1 MDTKQFIADHLHDD
15 VSELALK
22 YRNAEVDLTLALR
35 QIEARQLLRKKVPS
49 WSDNDELLFPVRL
62 SIEQSSSEATAH
74 YKASL
79 LHGESFADLT
89 GGLGV
94 DCYFISQNF
103 QHSDYVE
110 MNPELCKLAEHNLV
124 IPFIHNESAED
135 YLKSCNPIDCIFI
148 DPARRDSHGRKVV
161 SVADCIPNV
170 VELQDLMLQKA
181 KRVMIKLSPMLDI
194 SQALKE
200 LRHVKEIHVVA
211 VENECKEL
219 LFLLEPEFEGE
230 PVITCVN
237 LESPQPS
244 VTFNLEEE
252 KVATL
257 QLAKEVGRYLY
268 EPNAALMKGGCY
280 RLLTQRYGV
289 QKLHRNSHLYT
300 SDQLVS
306 DFPGRIFEVDDWAV
320 YGKKS
325 KALLEGVDKA
335 SIAVR
340 NFPMT
345 VAEIRKKLKIA
356 DGDQVYLFATTLSDE
371 RKILI
376 LSRKTSR
383 IPKGC

>member
-1 MDTKQFIADHLHDD
+1 
-15 VSELALK
+15 
-22 YRNAEVDLTLALR
+22 
-35 QIEARQLLRKKVPS
+35 
-49 WSDNDELLFPVRL
+49 
-62 SIEQSSSEATAH
+62 
-74 YKASL
+74 
-79 LHGESFADLT
+79 
-89 GGLGV
+89 
-94 DCYFISQNF
+94 
-103 QHSDYVE
+103 
-110 MNPELCKLAEHNLV
+110 
-124 IPFIHNESAED
+124 
-135 YLKSCNPIDCIFI
+135 
-148 DPARRDSHGRKVV
+148 
-161 SVADCIPNV
+161 
-170 VELQDLMLQKA
+170 MLQKA

-306 DFPGRIFEVDDWAV
+306 DFPGRIFEVDDWAI